1 MAAESFLKPIVI
13 TDPEVIKELKEEL
26 EKEPAPLP
34 KGKCNNAT
42 PKQMK
47 KLFEVLRNSQA

>member
-34 KGKCNNAT
+34 KGKCNDAT

-47 KLFEVLRNSQA
+47 KLFEVLRNPQA